1 MVDNPVQLHI
11 DFENLQ
17 VSDQEDEC
25 YSGVSDVSVELQLL
39 EYSPEQPASLNIERS
54 IVSYLKELGI
64 KMKTDPRAK
73 QERYFKRK
81 RQFKRAQTTFMEEK
95 EINSTTMTPPQISK
109 KPTMQLQMNSIIGR
123 RTPQNLGSTP
133 LLQFPNKVT
142 EKSKFSL
149 QRDTSSSP
157 V

>member
-11 DFENLQ
+11 DFQNLQ

-25 YSGVSDVSVELQLL
+25 YSGVSDVSIGLLLL
-39 EYSPEQPASLNIERS
+39 EYSPQQPASLNIERS

-64 KMKTDPRAK
+64 KMKTNPRAK
-73 QERYFKRK
+73 QERYFKKK
-81 RQFKRAQTTFMEEK
+81 RQFKRALTTFMEEK
-95 EINSTTMTPPQISK
+95 EIKSTTMTPPQISK

-123 RTPQNLGSTP
+123 RTPQNIGSTP
-133 LLQFPNKVT
+133 LLRFPKKAT

-149 QRDTSSSP
+149 QRDSSSSP

>member
-1 MVDNPVQLHI
+1 MDDNPVQLHI

-17 VSDQEDEC
+17 VSDQDDEC
-25 YSGVSDVSVELQLL
+25 YSGVSDVSVELQIL
-39 EYSPEQPASLNIERS
+39 EYQPQQPASLNIERS

-81 RQFKRAQTTFMEEK
+81 RHLKRAQTTLKEEK
-95 EINSTTMTPPQISK
+95 EIKSTTMTPPQISK
-109 KPTMQLQMNSIIGR
+109 KPKMQLQMNSIIGR

-133 LLQFPNKVT
+133 LLNFPNKIT

-149 QRDTSSSP
+149 QRETSSSP